1 MPPWMIGCFIPKSSV
16 IRVLIDTGFS
26 LRSLS
31 GDLQI
36 TTEVMVGSAEQI
48 VDCSQSLEVKA
59 NRLRRSRDFV

>member
-1 MPPWMIGCFIPKSSV
+1 MIGCFIPKSSV

-59 NRLRRSRDFV
+59 NRLRRSREFA